1 MKTIIIVRNTTTAET
16 YTYDRADLIKARI
29 AVDYLTTTT
38 PYLWYL
44 ERVQVEA

>member
-1 MKTIIIVRNTTTAET
+1 MKTIIIVRNTTTAEA

-44 ERVQVEA
+44 ERKVLED

>member
-38 PYLWYL
+38 PFLWFL
-44 ERVQVEA
+44 TIETVAE